1 MKKTAR
7 APLEFK
13 DSTLLFD
20 GKAVTNIASS
30 LETPFYLYSAKV
42 LRSQYE
48 TFMDAAIKAKVPSP
62 LVCFALKANPN
73 PWVVKTLASFGA
85 GADTVSG
92 GEMMRALEC
101 DVPANKIVFS
111 GVAKTAREIRAA
123 IKADILSINAESMEE
138 VEMVAK
144 LATELG
150 KKARVALRLNPQVN
164 VITHR
169 HISTGNKS
177 HKFGMLAADARAII
191 ARKELWQNVD
201 LVGLS
206 IHIGS
211 QLTDLTATAQ
221 AIREMVNIANEIVRP
236 LKFLDVGGGLGID
249 YSQDD
254 ESKISTPE
262 KYMEVVAEN
271 LKGLKHKEGVA
282 TVFEPGRFLT
292 ARAGVLVTRVV
303 RTKTSEDY
311 HFAIVDAGMNDF
323 ARPAIYDAHHE
334 IYVAES
340 RAGEHK
346 PWEVVGPICE
356 TTDCFAK
363 RRELPELK
371 ADDLIV
377 IADTG
382 AYGRS
387 MASNYNLRT
396 IAQEYAMTL
405 QQEVFKI

>member
-13 DSTLLFD
+13 NSSLLFD
-20 GKAVTNIASS
+20 GKAVTSIAQTI
-30 LETPFYLYSAKV
+30 ETPFYLYSAKA

-48 TFMDAAIKAKVPSP
+48 TFMGAAIKAQVPAP

-73 PWVVKTLASFGA
+73 PWVVSTLQSFGA

-101 DVPANKIVFS
+101 GIDPKKVVFS

-123 IKADILSINAESMEE
+123 IEADILSINAESMEE

-144 LATELG
+144 IATELG

-177 HKFGMLAADARAII
+177 HKFGMLAADARALI
-191 ARKELWQNVD
+191 AKKDLWQNVE

-221 AIREMVNIANEIVRP
+221 AIKEMVNIANEIDRP

-249 YSQDD
+249 YSIDD
-254 ESKISTPE
+254 ESKISTPQ

-271 LKGLKHKEGVA
+271 LKGLKHKDGVA

-292 ARAGVLVTRVV
+292 ARAGALVTRVV

-334 IYVAES
+334 IYVAEP
-340 RAGEHK
+340 REGAHK

-396 IAQEYAMTL
+396 IALEYSVDENGNVA
-405 QQEVFKI
+405 KI